1 MACDDKTMRP
11 RTAIGLLT
19 TKNEFPRKMQLI
31 SRVGPI
37 DCFSACLYPSI
48 RSFLMIQEAKS
59 QNPVHQRRTTAEL
72 TRRDET

>member
-31 SRVGPI
+31 SRVVVIAFQLVCIHPF
-37 DCFSACLYPSI
+37 DRF
-48 RSFLMIQEAKS
+48 
-59 QNPVHQRRTTAEL
+59 
-72 TRRDET
+72 